1 MEQYI
6 SLFIIIPLLGFLA
19 NTLTSKDDEVRL
31 SQVSFVTMGLQF
43 LATLVFTIRWAITGA
58 ETLYKKQITLLRFN
72 EFDVYI
78 DFKYNSYTAVFL
90 LVGAFI
96 AFLITAYSRNYL
108 HREKGFK
115 RFFTTILFFYLGYNT
130 IVLSG
135 NLTTIFVGW
144 EIAGISS
151 FLLIAYYRNRYI
163 PVKNAIKIFS
173 IYRLGDI
180 SIMLAMWLSH
190 HIWHKNISLFEF
202 QNTDLVTSHIN
213 NHTGTAIG
221 FSLCIFVAA
230 AIKSAQFPF
239 SAWLSRAMEGPTPS
253 SAIFY
258 SSLAVHLGVL
268 VLLRT
273 YEFWSLV
280 PYMTWVLIALG
291 GTTFLLGTITSRIQP
306 SIKGQ
311 IAYSVVA
318 QVGLMFIEVALGWHT
333 LVVIHFASHAMLRSY
348 QLLIS
353 PSIVSYS
360 IKEQFYNFTPV
371 KRLGLPPF
379 LRNIS
384 NSIYILSLN
393 EWYMDGLM
401 YKMVW
406 GPFKWMGQILQH
418 IPKIYILNFLKTLV
432 LTLPFLVLAI
442 RKNVINL
449 PTYPVVLCIVIIAFA
464 TILLVFTEKEKVI
477 NAWIKVAFFHLLIIY
492 AMYLHGM
499 NLYDLSFYFGGVT
512 IAYLL
517 GQLAID
523 TIRKKEK
530 TISLHG
536 YQGHCYE
543 YPTTEFLFL
552 TSALGLMGFPI
563 TSAFLGS
570 ELILSGAQDGEYTLL
585 AILLM
590 SFLVNGLS
598 MIRIYTRV
606 FLGPHVKTYHES
618 ARKTS

>member
-1 MEQYI
+1 MEKYI
-6 SLFIIIPLLGFLA
+6 SLFIIIPLLGFVA
-19 NTLTSKDDEVRL
+19 NTFTSKDDEVRL
-31 SQVSFVTMGLQF
+31 AQVSFVTMGLQF
-43 LATLVFTIRWAITGA
+43 LATLVFTIRWVISGA
-58 ETLYKKQITLLRFN
+58 NTVYQKQLTLLRFN

-78 DFKYNSYTAVFL
+78 DFKFNHFTAVFL

-190 HIWHKNISLFEF
+190 HIWHKNISLVEF
-202 QNTDLVTSHIN
+202 RDTDLVVNHIN
-213 NHTGTAIG
+213 NHLGTAVG

-280 PYMTWVLIALG
+280 PYMTWVLIAIG
-291 GTTFLLGTITSRIQP
+291 GITFVLGTITARIQP

-318 QVGLMFIEVALGWHT
+318 QVGLMFIEIALGWHV

-360 IKEQFYNFTPV
+360 IKKQFYNFNPV
-371 KRLGLPPF
+371 KRVDLPPF

-401 YKMVW
+401 YKLVW
-406 GPFKWMGQILQH
+406 SPFKRMGQLLQK
-418 IPKIYILNFLKTLV
+418 IPNGVMLNALKLLV
-432 LTLPFLVLAI
+432 FTLPFLVLAVQ
-442 RKNVINL
+442 RGVLNV
-449 PTYPVVLCIVIIAFA
+449 PSYPFVLAIVFIAFV
-464 TILLVFTEKEKVI
+464 TILLVFTEKEKVM
-477 NAWIKVAFFHLLIIY
+477 NAWVKVAFYHLFIIY
-492 AMYLHGM
+492 ALYLHGM
-499 NLYDLSFYFGGVT
+499 SLYELSYYFGGVT

-517 GQLAID
+517 GQFAID
-523 TIRKKEK
+523 KIRKKE
-530 TISLHG
+530 THISLQD

-543 YPTTEFLFL
+543 YPTTEFIFL
-552 TSALGLMGFPI
+552 TAALGLMGFPI

-570 ELILSGAQDGEYTLL
+570 ELVLSEVKNGDYELL
-585 AILLM
+585 ALLLM
-590 SFLVNGLS
+590 CFLVNGLS
-598 MIRIYTRV
+598 MIRIYARV